1 MQQCIRD
8 LPRQVPFMQFVTVA
22 PLKCTF
28 QINLNQ
34 KATEIEKDIKIVKL
48 TKARSWQQ

>member
-1 MQQCIRD
+1 MQQCICD
-8 LPRQVPFMQFVTVA
+8 LPRQIPFMQYVTVA

-34 KATEIEKDIKIVKL
+34 KAIETEKDIKVVKL
-48 TKARSWQQ
+48 TKARLWQQ